1 MKWNLNNFCDIS
13 VTAQCYYSLKCMY
26 LSQKI
31 RSLHSF
37 CAQTKLTLYAFHVV
51 VVVERGKAF
60 TNFSR
65 NAAAAV
71 VVEC

>member
-37 CAQTKLTLYAFHVV
+37 CALTKLTLYAFHV